1 MNQDI
6 SVFEAVKLWFSGEV
20 PRQFTMWGHPVV
32 FWDRLG
38 QVMEFVGALAVV
50 VDLLG
55 AERLSAIATE
65 LREWSRDPAMR
76 PTNLLARPRV
86 ALVGIVAISLVAGFA
101 MLTGSQKVDPVLPF
115 THIPVPAVVA
125 FAVTILGLAIPAYLL
140 LALYFVLFCAATP
153 PIADYT
159 ARLLQREHA
168 DKWLKLI
175 ALPLLTLGFFLDLLF
190 P

>member
-6 SVFEAVKLWFSGEV
+6 SVWQAIALWFTGEV
-20 PRQFTMWGHPVV
+20 PRQFTVWGHPVV

-50 VDLLG
+50 IDLLG
-55 AERLSAIATE
+55 AERLSAIASE
-65 LREWSRDPAMR
+65 LREWTRDPEMR
-76 PTNLLARPRV
+76 PTNLLARPRA
-86 ALVGIVAISLVAGFA
+86 ALVGIAVISLVAGFA

-115 THIPVPAVVA
+115 TTIPVPMVVA

-140 LALYFVLFCAATP
+140 LALYFVLFCVMAP
-153 PIADYT
+153 PLADYT